1 MLQECTCENSRSVQG
16 QPWIRAIRGS
26 TGGPPL
32 ARFPAMHKGHI
43 LGSIKLVTVLG
54 IRVLLFVILAATNMF
69 GTRTAVLILPT
80 VITYNNRSIILVFP
94 ITSYAN
100 GPGK

>member
-1 MLQECTCENSRSVQG
+1 MLSLLAPADVVFSVQG

-54 IRVLLFVILAATNMF
+54 IKVLLFVILAATNMF
-69 GTRTAVLILPT
+69 GTRTAVCNFAY
-80 VITYNNRSIILVFP
+80 TYHIQ
-94 ITSYAN
+94 
-100 GPGK
+100 